1 MRAQSIMSLRR
12 ILAVVFVAGIST
24 TVSAQAVSSEDES
37 VDARADTSAIAARLA
52 DRDSSTRR
60 KAAEAL
66 AKLAAVDQKKMIE
79 GYRLQEKDKEVRL
92 ALDWA
97 LYRIGKSDALY
108 QVVIGLDLDRHE
120 QAVGYLSQIDS
131 PVLLHDFL
139 ARERTKPKV
148 IAGIIEVLTVIG
160 DNESLELIKPL
171 RDSVAP
177 GVAAAAESAVEQI
190 EKRLAEANNT
200 TTPSRPRVVT
210 TSEKSSPQ

>member
-1 MRAQSIMSLRR
+1 MRSQA
-12 ILAVVFVAGIST
+12 ILIFRFIIAVAFVGAIT
-24 TVSAQAVSSEDES
+24 NAVCAQAVTTDDDS
-37 VDARADTSAIAARLA
+37 VDARTDTRVIAARLGDPDPA
-52 DRDSSTRR
+52 TRR

-79 GYRLQEKDKEVRL
+79 GYRLQENDKQVRL

-108 QVVIGLDLDRHE
+108 QVVLELDSDRHD
-120 QAVGYLSQIDS
+120 QAVGYLAQIDS
-131 PVLLHDFL
+131 PALLHDFL
-139 ARERTKPKV
+139 ARERSKPKV
-148 IAGIIEVLTVIG
+148 IVGIVEILTLIG

-190 EKRLAEANNT
+190 EKRLAEANNST
-200 TTPSRPRVVT
+200 APSRPRIVT
-210 TSEKSSPQ
+210 TAEKSSP